1 MPIEVVRGMGGKVL
15 AGATEF
21 AILDWTFTKTNT
33 LVEITNSGSK
43 GFAEYFPTKTE
54 GSGSFNALWD
64 FLQIPDTGYTENT
77 SPGDPDFGPDKSAAP
92 LEVGNLVTL
101 KLYIGDSGAF
111 YEVPSRIESLAV
123 TVNAVSDVV
132 KFACTFK
139 SSGAIIDP
147 VD

>member
-1 MPIEVVRGMGGKVL
+1 MPLEVVRGMGGKVFS
-15 AGATEF
+15 GATEF
-21 AILDWTFTKTNT
+21 NVLDWTFTKTNT

-54 GSGSFNALWD
+54 GAGSFNALWD
-64 FLQIPDTGYTENT
+64 FTNIPDTGYTEND
-77 SPGDPDFGPDKSAAP
+77 GDPDFGPDKSAAP

-111 YEVPSRIESLAV
+111 YEVPARIESLAI
-123 TVNAVSDVV
+123 TVNAVADVV
-132 KFACTFK
+132 KFACSFK